1 MSDGNTE
8 IKGDGEIHEFDTE
21 AEFEAWKAAREAERA
36 EAAAPTN
43 QTPVA
48 MDAST
53 VQRMID
59 QALERQQAQHQ
70 REMDQLRGQLATARA
85 SLPASLVP
93 EHAGG
98 VGVDTVAET
107 WSDYDRALAAAGQH
121 PHQHGKSA
129 DWLARPEDVDEQ
141 RFGNAITRQRREP
154 VTEAA

>member
-1 MSDGNTE
+1 MSEPIYQET
-8 IKGDGEIHEFDTE
+8 I
-21 AEFEAWKAAREAERA
+21 AAQPG
-36 EAAAPTN
+36 AAPTT
-43 QTPVA
+43 QAPVP
-48 MDAST
+48 MDADT

-85 SLPASLVP
+85 ALPASLVP

-107 WSDYDRALAAAGQH
+107 WSEYDRQLAIAGQH
-121 PHQHGKSA
+121 PHQLGKSA

-141 RFGNAITRQRREP
+141 RHGNSVTRQRREP